1 MPPSNELH
9 GLVGPGSINN
19 AQLQALA
26 LEADFRDASWSYTPE
41 LRRLT
46 DLVAERCACR
56 WHGIRVGVLI
66 ALLAIGAGAAHADF
80 SGRVIGVLDGDT
92 VDVLVDLK
100 PVRVRLAEIDAPEKA
115 QPWGTRSR
123 QALWGF
129 AFGQL
134 ATVKEQGTDRYKRTI
149 GTLVIDGRSVNRAMV
164 DVGMAWVYPQ
174 YLRDRTLLD
183 AQRQARAQG
192 RGLWADS
199 DPVPQWE
206 WRATRRGSAGE

>member
-1 MPPSNELH
+1 MKLIFRARLRACM
-9 GLVGPGSINN
+9 LV
-19 AQLQALA
+19 
-26 LEADFRDASWSYTPE
+26 
-41 LRRLT
+41 
-46 DLVAERCACR
+46 
-56 WHGIRVGVLI
+56 

-123 QALWGF
+123 QALSGF

-134 ATVKEQGTDRYKRTI
+134 ATVKEHGTDRYKRTI
-149 GTLVIDGRSVNRAMV
+149 GTLMIDGRSVNRAMV
-164 DVGMAWVYPQ
+164 DAGMAWAYPQ

-183 AQRQARAQG
+183 AQRDAQRQG
-192 RGLWADS
+192 KGLWADAS
-199 DPVPQWE
+199 PVPPWE
-206 WRATRRGSAGE
+206 WRAARRAAAAGE